1 MKIRMLSKT
10 QGLYSM
16 TAEEKIGTEMVSYHI
31 EQVYDPETQTVNV
44 VINNLT
50 PFKNNIP
57 KDVKERLTTKFEQV
71 IKEF

>member
-16 TAEEKIGTEMVSYHI
+16 TAEEKIGTELVSYHI
-31 EQVYDPETQTVNV
+31 EQVYDPETRTVNV
-44 VINNLT
+44 VISNLT

>member
-57 KDVKERLTTKFEQV
+57 KDVKERLTAKFEQV

>member
-31 EQVYDPETQTVNV
+31 EQVYDPETQTVSV
-44 VINNLT
+44 VISNLT

>member
-31 EQVYDPETQTVNV
+31 EQVYDPETQTVSV
-44 VINNLT
+44 VISNLT
-50 PFKNNIP
+50 PFKSNIP